1 MWMIGR
7 AAFVAAFV
15 AALVTAAPLA
25 AQVTQPTDSARP
37 RDSVQRRDSI
47 VMPVADQA
55 RGIDS
60 EIRVALYDLLG
71 ERAIP
76 ALSRLQWL
84 NSSPSVFSTPAAQQQ
99 AYRGRE
105 DLLFL
110 LAQSYYRLGMT
121 DAFRATAEPV
131 VRGPSGARYASVLH
145 AQLLLDAYRR
155 GEYARA
161 VEMAKALGATETRG
175 LAALVSGLAAYQ
187 TGAFAESRASFA
199 MAQQAGPPYAGYAQ
213 YMDALAQLRADT
225 SQKTAAL
232 AALQTV
238 AGGASGEFREQVR
251 LTAAQLAY
259 ESGRYDEAVSLVDA
273 ISPTSGL
280 AAQAHLTKAWALFKG
295 NKIAEAGNAFA
306 EFGTRY
312 PDLPERDEAR
322 LMSAQVALQL
332 NRTAEAARIF
342 AAVADSANAEVTVLQ
357 SDARGALTESARA
370 IVAAR
375 AAGILFITDPAN
387 GKTIALQ
394 DAAGGDVAALLR
406 VVADTVMTTGATVP
420 QLSSLQIVTLTDL
433 MARVNAA
440 SGLSGLPRRI
450 LFTRASA
457 SSNRG
462 EYMQRA
468 QALYSA
474 DVAVAV
480 ARYRLQERLDQ
491 QAAHLAMLQA
501 TQARIEAENA
511 SLATLATQL
520 QAAQDSLARLALRL
534 DARGTEIRQ
543 FFGAQI
549 EATRLLSA
557 ENTALIDSVRRRM
570 GPGLGAMENELLS
583 IEAQTSATY
592 RRIAD
597 EIDAGLNGALAR
609 HPTLALR
616 DSVRVRADRMR
627 TLFAETQGLGN
638 STRDL
643 MAAEV
648 ARTQR
653 EGPAGANEMRAALS
667 AAESQRASVESQL
680 IALVERELNARNG
693 AMIAALRHDTEAA
706 DFGSASALFF
716 QALEAGGSPGTNE
729 PPRGTSGGAGSAA
742 SPRGEQTAPGA
753 PTNSGSNR

>member
-7 AAFVAAFV
+7 SAIV

-25 AQVTQPTDSARP
+25 AQVTSPTDSARTA
-37 RDSVQRRDSI
+37 RDSTQRRDSV

-60 EIRVALYDLLG
+60 EIRVALYELLG

-84 NSSPSVFSTPAAQQQ
+84 NSSPTAFSIPSAQLQ
-99 AYRGRE
+99 AFRGRE

-121 DAFRATAEPV
+121 DAFRTTAEPV
-131 VRGPSGARYASVLH
+131 VNGPSGARYASVLH

-187 TGAFAESRASFA
+187 TGAFAEARTSFA
-199 MAQQAGPPYAGYAQ
+199 LAQQAGPPYAGYAQ

-225 SQKTAAL
+225 SQKAAAL

-238 AGGASGEFREQVR
+238 AGSASGEFREQVR
-251 LTAAQLAY
+251 LTAVQLAY
-259 ESGRYDEAVSLVDA
+259 ETGRFDDAVSLANA

-357 SDARGALTESARA
+357 NDARGALTASARA

-387 GKTIALQ
+387 GKTISLQ
-394 DAAGGDVAALLR
+394 DAAGADVAALLR
-406 VVADTVMTTGATVP
+406 VVADTVMTTASTIP
-420 QLSSLQIVTLTDL
+420 QLSALQIVTLTDL

-450 LFTRASA
+450 LFTRAA
-457 SSNRG
+457 PTSSNRA

-474 DVAVAV
+474 DVAVAI

-491 QAAHLAMLQA
+491 QAAHLAMLRA
-501 TQARIEAENA
+501 TQARIEAENT

-520 QAAQDSLARLALRL
+520 QAAQDSLVRLAQRL

-557 ENTALIDSVRRRM
+557 ENSALIDSVRQRM
-570 GPGLGAMENELLS
+570 GPGLGPMENDLLS
-583 IEAQTSATY
+583 IEAQTAATY

-616 DSVRVRADRMR
+616 DSVRVRAERMR

-643 MAAEV
+643 LAAEV
-648 ARTQR
+648 ARTER

-680 IALVERELNARNG
+680 IALVERELNARSG

-716 QALEAGGSPGTNE
+716 QALEAGGSSGTNE

-742 SPRGEQTAPGA
+742 SPRGEQTAPAA
-753 PTNSGSNR
+753 PTTSGSNR